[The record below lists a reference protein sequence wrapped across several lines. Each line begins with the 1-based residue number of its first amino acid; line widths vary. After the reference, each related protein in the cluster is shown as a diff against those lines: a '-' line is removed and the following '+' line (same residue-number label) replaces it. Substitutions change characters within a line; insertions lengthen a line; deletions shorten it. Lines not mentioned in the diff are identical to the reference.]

1 VKSVEKTLAGFS
13 EIEHTADWE
22 LAVWAP
28 DLPAL
33 LEQAAR
39 GMYAL
44 SGIRLLSGPRQRRDL
59 TLTFAD
65 PEGLLVS
72 FLSELLWLGE
82 RDSLGFDVFGLELG
96 SEQMHAHLEGAP
108 IAARSKEIKAVTFHN
123 LVVRRTARGLEVN
136 LVFDV

>member
-1 VKSVEKTLAGFS
+1 VEKTFAGFR

-28 DLPAL
+28 DLAGL

-39 GMYAL
+39 GMSAL
-44 SGIRLLSGPRQRRDL
+44 SGTRLQPSPRQARAF
-59 TLTFAD
+59 TLPFTD
-65 PEGLLVS
+65 PESLLVS

-82 RDSLGFDVFGLELG
+82 QDGLGFDVFTLELEA
-96 SEQMHAHLEGAP
+96 EQMHAHLEGAP
-108 IAARSKEIKAVTFHN
+108 IAARSKEIKAVTYHK
-123 LVVRRTARGLEVN
+123 LAVRRTGCGLEVN

>member
-1 VKSVEKTLAGFS
+1 MKSVDKTLAGFR

-39 GMYAL
+39 GMYTL
-44 SGIRLLSGPRQRRDL
+44 SGTRLLPGQRQVRAF
-59 TLTFAD
+59 TLPDND
-65 PEGLLVS
+65 PESLLVS

-82 RDSLGFDVFGLELG
+82 QDGLGFDRFSLEIAGECLN
-96 SEQMHAHLEGAP
+96 ANLEGAP
-108 IAARSKEIKAVTFHN
+108 IAARSKEIKAITYHK
-123 LVVRRTARGLEVN
+123 LAIRKTGRGLEVN
-136 LVFDV
+136 IVFDV